1 VTLPNMGEEKVLE
14 KVLKENKLLK
24 SKEKNKFIHDLQQ
37 ETEICGL
44 LVELMVLFNEKVFS

>member
-1 VTLPNMGEEKVLE
+1 MREEKVLE
-14 KVLKENKLLK
+14 NVLKENKLLK
-24 SKEKNKFIHDLQQ
+24 SKEKNKFIRDLQK

>member
-1 VTLPNMGEEKVLE
+1 MREEKVLE
-14 KVLKENKLLK
+14 NVLKENKLLK